1 KTQPNVE
8 AKRSDGLEAKRSGLE
23 AKRNVSQMHDK
34 KNSVLFTES
43 ECLILSPSFKLLDES
58 QVVLRA
64 PRKDGVYSLDLKNI
78 VPSGGHLVRG
88 LPLKVFVND
97 HTCVACKKGKQHKAS
112 CKAKLD
118 RIIRKPLEL
127 LHMDLFGPVSIESI
141 NKKRYCLVVTDDF
154 SRFSWVFFLA
164 TKDETSEIL
173 CNLIIG
179 LEKQLNHNVKIIRC
193 DNGTEFKNYVMNEF
207 CAKKG
212 IKREFSVARTPQQNG
227 VAERK
232 NRTLI
237 EAARTMLADSLL
249 PIPFWA
255 EAVNTAC
262 YVLNRVLVTKPQNK
276 TPYELLI
283 GKSPSISFMRPFGCP
298 LTILN
303 TLDSLGK
310 FDGKSDEG
318 YLLGYSTS
326 SKAFRV
332 YNKRTKRVEENLHI
346 NFLEDQPNVAGTGP
360 NWMFDL
366 DFLTNS
372 MNYIPVSVENQ
383 VNVDAGTQDSYVAG
397 SSGKDKGPT
406 QEYIL
411 LPLQPHRTRI
421 PVKDV
426 VQDAQEQ
433 PSENASPDKGIQV
446 SEDVF
451 DKEGQHQMPEDEQVW
466 QDELEMMVTQELVA
480 NAMNDESRQ
489 AFEEEKRRI
498 ASQKKAAQATST
510 NQLSTD
516 RPFVSTD
523 RSFVSTDRSNTP
535 NVSAASTSTGANAD
549 ESSFVYLGGKIPI
562 DASTLPNADLPIDPN
577 MPDLED
583 ASDTLP
589 NDGIFNG
596 AYDDDED
603 VGAVAD
609 FNNMDNTIAVSPIPT
624 LRIHKDHPK
633 GQILGDPTSAVQT
646 RGKIQK
652 ASSAQQ
658 ALVSYIHKQNRTN
671 HKDHQNCLFACFL
684 SQEEP
689 KTISQALKDESWV
702 EAMQEELLQ
711 FKLQQVWILVDLPF
725 GKKAIGTKWVFRN
738 KRDERSIVV
747 KNKAPGLRC
756 MSINLQALLILLDT
770 NKAYIGEV
778 HIGKTLFIKKK
789 KSDIMLVQVYV
800 DDIIFGSTKKSMC
813 TEFEDL
819 KQQPDGIFISQDKY
833 VADIL
838 KKFDF
843 WSIRTVTAPIESNK
857 PLVKDEDGEDVDVH
871 VYKSMIGSL
880 MYLTTSRP
888 GIMFAVCACARFQ
901 VTLKASHLNAV
912 NGFLD
917 SDYRGARLNRKS
929 TTGGC
934 QFLGRRLISWQCKKQ
949 TIVANSTTE
958 AEYVAAAHCCGQV
971 LWIQNQMMDYGFNFM
986 NTKIHIDNESTIS
999 VIKNPVA
1006 HSRTKHIEIRFHFIR
1021 DCYEKRLIEVI
1032 KIHTDSNVA
1041 DLLTKGFDV
1050 TRFNFLVSK
1059 ANGLGKDFPNPFMAG
1074 SLPKTIKQS
1083 NDPPLSRG
1091 YTLGSGEDSLEL
1103 MELMA
1108 NCTQI
1113 VYFVRKKNR
1122 EICLELILLGTTLS
1136 TVSETAVLSTTE
1148 EGLQAISATIDGH
1161 EKLITEDSL
1170 RRHLKLYDA
1179 EGISS
1184 LSNEEIFEHLAHMG
1198 SKKTAWDQFSSNI
1211 ATTLICLATSRKFN
1225 FSKFIFEA
1233 MITSLPSLSPQ
1244 PTPPS
1249 PSPDPIQ
1256 PTHEAE
1262 ETASMPH
1269 DLPLNAVHSHGSA
1282 EGSVQQ
1288 HDLMVLVTILND
1300 RIDGLEKD
1308 LLQTK
1313 KTYSTALTK
1322 LVLRVKKLESK
1333 LKSGKE
1339 RRKAKIE
1346 EEVHEKPSD
1355 ETEVLVQEETPTE
1368 IIKEHGSGE
1377 KDCQDKGKAIM
1388 ENLLLQRRLIQE
1400 HTCIEYR
1407 DAELARSGRRKKK
1420 SGIDWNDP
1428 SVLRYHALKNKPVS
1442 IAQARRNMITYL
1454 NNQGGYKERYFKKMS
1469 YNNIRP
1475 IFERKKEVG
1484 REDENP
1490 APMLDLKRKLLEL
1503 EEKHLQEEEQVTNK
1517 TRQLKETEERE
1528 RNS

>member
-1 KTQPNVE
+1 MDVLSRFSLKVESVQSFVMDKGPFQFLSRRKRNNYSKDKRDSKKKDDTDTSYSISKPPQSPKKERKESAKQESKDYRCKETHNSHASGSDADDRKLGVNTGVSRLQLIMDILIMCDKADISGNQSGRSQGRRSYGENGRSNAPTNEFSSQALVAQDGLGGYDWSNDFEVAPVNYALMAISSSSSSVLLIVRSSDDEHIPENDKFSKKGYKVVPPPITRNFLTPRADISFARLDEYAIRNKIIESQTTELNNKTCETAGKINDANTEKPKSVSESVVSNPKINRDSVIIEDWISDDEEEVSGEQKVRPETRDDKSGQNSHKQGVGGKNKREGKPVWDNTKRVNHQNFSKYPHLSETFVPSGVSSRTGLHMPSISTARLVYTDRPSIFNARFVCTARPSINTARPVSTASPNISIDRPGYASRSIYPRMDNVRPRGSCSPI
-8 AKRSDGLEAKRSGLE
+8 KRSYYTKPAFRPKDLKQDVKTFKVKNMTTAGKRAVVNTGKVDHSCSRRLTVDSGCSSHLTGNKAYLSDYE
-23 AKRNVSQMHDK
+23 DYNGGFVAFESDPKGGKLTGKGKIKTTNLDFDDVYFVYELKFNLFSVSQMCDK
-34 KNSVLFTES
+34 KNSVFFTES

-58 QVVLRA
+58 QVALRA
-64 PRKDGVYSLDLKNI
+64 LRKDGVYSLDLKNI
-78 VPSGGHLVRG
+78 VPSGGITCLYANATADESKLWHRRLGHVNFKNINKLVKGHLVRG
-88 LPLKVFVND
+88 LPSKVFIND
-97 HTCVACKKGKQHKAS
+97 HICVACKKGKQHKAS
-112 CKAKLD
+112 CKYKLD
-118 RIIRKPLEL
+118 RIIRNPLEL

-164 TKDETSEIL
+164 TKDKTFEIL
-173 CNLIIG
+173 CNLIIS
-179 LEKQLNHNVKIIRC
+179 LEKQLNHHVKIIRC

-366 DFLTNS
+366 DFLTTS

-383 VNVDAGTQDSYVAG
+383 VIMDAGTQDSYVAG
-397 SSGKDKGPT
+397 SSGKDKGLT

-451 DKEGQHQMPEDEQVW
+451 EKEGQHQMPEDEQVW
-466 QDELEMMVTQELVA
+466 QDELEMMVTQEVLA

-489 AFEEEKRRI
+489 AFEEEKRKI

-510 NQLSTD
+510 NQLNTV
-516 RPFVSTD
+516 RPFVSTG
-523 RSFVSTDRSNTP
+523 RSSVSTDRSNTP

-549 ESSFVYLGGKIPI
+549 KSSFVYLGGKIPI

-702 EAMQEELLQ
+702 EAMQEELL
-711 FKLQQVWILVDLPF
+711 
-725 GKKAIGTKWVFRN
+725 
-738 KRDERSIVV
+738 
-747 KNKAPGLRC
+747 
-756 MSINLQALLILLDT
+756 
-770 NKAYIGEV
+770 
-778 HIGKTLFIKKK
+778 
-789 KSDIMLVQVYV
+789 
-800 DDIIFGSTKKSMC
+800 
-813 TEFEDL
+813 
-819 KQQPDGIFISQDKY
+819 
-833 VADIL
+833 
-838 KKFDF
+838 
-843 WSIRTVTAPIESNK
+843 
-857 PLVKDEDGEDVDVH
+857 
-871 VYKSMIGSL
+871 
-880 MYLTTSRP
+880 
-888 GIMFAVCACARFQ
+888 
-901 VTLKASHLNAV
+901 
-912 NGFLD
+912 
-917 SDYRGARLNRKS
+917 
-929 TTGGC
+929 
-934 QFLGRRLISWQCKKQ
+934 
-949 TIVANSTTE
+949 
-958 AEYVAAAHCCGQV
+958 
-971 LWIQNQMMDYGFNFM
+971 
-986 NTKIHIDNESTIS
+986 
-999 VIKNPVA
+999 
-1006 HSRTKHIEIRFHFIR
+1006 
-1021 DCYEKRLIEVI
+1021 
-1032 KIHTDSNVA
+1032 
-1041 DLLTKGFDV
+1041 
-1050 TRFNFLVSK
+1050 
-1059 ANGLGKDFPNPFMAG
+1059 
-1074 SLPKTIKQS
+1074 
-1083 NDPPLSRG
+1083 
-1091 YTLGSGEDSLEL
+1091 
-1103 MELMA
+1103 
-1108 NCTQI
+1108 
-1113 VYFVRKKNR
+1113 
-1122 EICLELILLGTTLS
+1122 
-1136 TVSETAVLSTTE
+1136 
-1148 EGLQAISATIDGH
+1148 
-1161 EKLITEDSL
+1161 
-1170 RRHLKLYDA
+1170 
-1179 EGISS
+1179 
-1184 LSNEEIFEHLAHMG
+1184 
-1198 SKKTAWDQFSSNI
+1198 
-1211 ATTLICLATSRKFN
+1211 
-1225 FSKFIFEA
+1225 
-1233 MITSLPSLSPQ
+1233 
-1244 PTPPS
+1244 
-1249 PSPDPIQ
+1249 
-1256 PTHEAE
+1256 
-1262 ETASMPH
+1262 
-1269 DLPLNAVHSHGSA
+1269 
-1282 EGSVQQ
+1282 
-1288 HDLMVLVTILND
+1288 
-1300 RIDGLEKD
+1300 
-1308 LLQTK
+1308 
-1313 KTYSTALTK
+1313 
-1322 LVLRVKKLESK
+1322 
-1333 LKSGKE
+1333 
-1339 RRKAKIE
+1339 
-1346 EEVHEKPSD
+1346 
-1355 ETEVLVQEETPTE
+1355 
-1368 IIKEHGSGE
+1368 
-1377 KDCQDKGKAIM
+1377 
-1388 ENLLLQRRLIQE
+1388 
-1400 HTCIEYR
+1400 
-1407 DAELARSGRRKKK
+1407 
-1420 SGIDWNDP
+1420 
-1428 SVLRYHALKNKPVS
+1428 
-1442 IAQARRNMITYL
+1442 
-1454 NNQGGYKERYFKKMS
+1454 
-1469 YNNIRP
+1469 
-1475 IFERKKEVG
+1475 
-1484 REDENP
+1484 
-1490 APMLDLKRKLLEL
+1490 
-1503 EEKHLQEEEQVTNK
+1503 
-1517 TRQLKETEERE
+1517 
-1528 RNS
+1528 